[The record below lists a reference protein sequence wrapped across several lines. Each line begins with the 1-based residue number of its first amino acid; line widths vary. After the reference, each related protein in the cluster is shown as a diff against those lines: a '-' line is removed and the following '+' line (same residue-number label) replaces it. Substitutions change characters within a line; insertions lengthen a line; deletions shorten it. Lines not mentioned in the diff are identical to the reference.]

1 MAEGR
6 RLTHL
11 DSKGRARMVEVSEK
25 PVTAREAVAEGRVM
39 LSAEAFR
46 LLRRNG
52 FAKGDVLGVARLAG
66 IQAAK
71 RTPEWIPLCHAV
83 PLDSAQVEFTLE
95 PARRAVRITSRAAA
109 RWSTGVEMEAL
120 TAVAAAALT
129 LYDMCKAVDRGIRI
143 EGIRLMR
150 KSGGRSG
157 TFRRR

>member
-6 RLTHL
+6 RPTHL
-11 DSKGRARMVEVSEK
+11 DAKGRARMVDVSGK
-25 PVTAREAVAEGRVM
+25 PVTSREAVAEGRVI

-46 LLRRNG
+46 LLRRKG

-71 RTPEWIPLCHAV
+71 RTPEWIPLCHWV
-83 PLDSAQVEFTLE
+83 PLDSAQVEFALE
-95 PARRAVRITSRAAA
+95 PARKAVRITSRAAA

-157 TFRRR
+157 TYRRR